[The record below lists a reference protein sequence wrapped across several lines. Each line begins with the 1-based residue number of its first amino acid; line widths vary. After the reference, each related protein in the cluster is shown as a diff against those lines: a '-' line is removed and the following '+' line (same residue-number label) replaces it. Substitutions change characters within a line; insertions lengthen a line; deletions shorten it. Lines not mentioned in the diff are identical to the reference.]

1 MIILLILSATKPEV
15 PQNVVVETTCKDI
28 TLTWQKPIDDGGMPI
43 TNYVIS
49 LLSSSDQI
57 LLRMNVDASLRE
69 TNISNS
75 KIEAET
81 AYKVAV
87 LARNDVGYGDNK
99 TVSAQTKKYCE
110 LYLT

>member
-1 MIILLILSATKPEV
+1 M
-15 PQNVVVETTCKDI
+15 VETTCKDI
-28 TLTWQKPIDDGGMPI
+28 TLTWQKPIDNGGMPI

-49 LLSSSDQI
+49 LLSSCDQT
-57 LLRMNVDASLRE
+57 LRRMNVDGSLRQ

-75 KIEAET
+75 RIEAET

-99 TVSAQTKKYCE
+99 TVPAQTKKYCE
-110 LYLT
+110 L